1 MIKKIVQKKTISSK
15 SVENTSI
22 KKLSIQFSLDGFSFC
37 IMNRFDQVRHFS
49 TYTFDEKL
57 ETPEHLLE
65 KIKPIFKNDVLLQ
78 EDFSSVF
85 VIHQNNLSTI
95 VPNAL
100 FDENKLKTYLNY
112 NVKVL
117 KTDFI
122 AFDDLLTIK
131 AKNIYVPYM
140 NINNYLFQNFGE
152 FDYKHHSSV
161 LIGKLLEQ
169 QRTGVKK
176 EMYVH
181 VFENN
186 FDIIVI
192 QKNQLIFSNS
202 FSYKTKEDFIYY
214 ILFTAEQLGLN
225 TEEFTLTFLGDI
237 EKDSEIYAIT
247 YQFVRNIVFIENK
260 LSFFTDESNFSEHS
274 NFILLG

>member
-1 MIKKIVQKKTISSK
+1 MIKKIVQKKTASK
-15 SVENTSI
+15 PVENTSI

-37 IMNRFDQVRHFS
+37 VLNKDLKIRHFS

-57 ETPEHLLE
+57 DTPEQLLE
-65 KIKPIFKNDVLLQ
+65 KIKLIFKNEVLLQ

-95 VPNAL
+95 VPNDF
-100 FDENKLKTYLNY
+100 FDENKLKEYLNY

-122 AFDDLLTIK
+122 AFDDLLSIK
-131 AKNIYVPYM
+131 AKNIYVPYI

-161 LIGKLLEQ
+161 LIDKLLEQ
-169 QRTGVKK
+169 HKTVIKK

-181 VFENN
+181 VFKNSL
-186 FDIIVI
+186 DIIVI
-192 QKNQLIFSNS
+192 QKDQLIFSNS
-202 FSYKTKEDFIYY
+202 FSFETKEDFIYY

-225 TEEFTLTFLGDI
+225 TEEVTLTFLGDV

-247 YQFVRNIVFIENK
+247 YQFVRNIAFIKSES
-260 LSFFTDESNFSEHS
+260 SFFTDESDFSEHS